1 MSLFHN
7 HPDFYRH
14 PILLSEECKK
24 NPSAFLDKF
33 FGEYNLCDLRTT
45 LAEISETCPT
55 TDTPPFDAPEKRADL
70 ILFFKNVECL
80 FEAASLLRKYLTQ

>member
-7 HPDFYRH
+7 HPDFYRR
-14 PILLSEECKK
+14 PILLSEEYQN
-24 NPSAFLDKF
+24 NPSAFLDTF
-33 FGEYNLCDLRTT
+33 FGDYNLCDLRAM
-45 LAEISETCPT
+45 LAETLETCLT

-80 FEAASLLRKYLTQ
+80 FEAAYLLRK